1 MRSEDQHKECK
12 ARTLAPTQS
21 SLFTKVKFQMND
33 GKMLATVGLFA
44 TSAHRKKKSIGQGS
58 HFEAAT

>member
-44 TSAHRKKKSIGQGS
+44 TGAQRKKESIGQG
-58 HFEAAT
+58 